1 MLIEIWE
8 RLRGYDKWIETD
20 ATVESSEAA
29 NYQLHGR
36 DLSSSEDVI
45 VWTDAGGEKHRAPFR
60 VQADSPLFQLVQ
72 GSTISIR
79 YNPADPEEYYF
90 RELLQ
95 ARVRDLRGG
104 WDRWMGGC
112 GDAWV
117 AQSGQCLP
125 AGRRARYGAKATAI
139 LRA

>member
-95 ARVRDLRGG
+95 TRVRKVLSTVAVAALMIAALIFFGWLRTP
-104 WDRWMGGC
+104 
-112 GDAWV
+112 
-117 AQSGQCLP
+117 SP
-125 AGRRARYGAKATAI
+125 PK
-139 LRA
+139 